1 MRSLQK
7 SINHVKESRDMEE
20 RFMLFEEMLRDERRE
35 GKAED
40 TAEGVVEFLED
51 IGNLSED
58 LRERIMEEADLSVL
72 KKWLK
77 IAAKAESIEQFI
89 SEM

>member
-1 MRSLQK
+1 M
-7 SINHVKESRDMEE
+7 
-20 RFMLFEEMLRDERRE
+20 
-35 GKAED
+35 
-40 TAEGVVEFLED
+40 EFLED
-51 IGNLSED
+51 IGKLSEE
-58 LRERIMEEADLSVL
+58 LRERIMEEADLFVL